1 MVSLNGMEEPYG
13 FRARSVKEA
22 LLRFGY
28 RQRSRVKEMK
38 ILVVDDDAIVIKS
51 CRRIL
56 EAEGFEVTTVPGA
69 DEALEKVKYYDF
81 DLLLMDVK
89 MPKHD
94 GIFLMRE
101 IKKNWPNIPIIV
113 MSGYP
118 TPETIADV
126 LKLGATQFIPKP
138 FRPDELTKV
147 VRQVLQ
153 KAVKKDS
160 FPTGAGG

>member
-1 MVSLNGMEEPYG
+1 
-13 FRARSVKEA
+13 
-22 LLRFGY
+22 
-28 RQRSRVKEMK
+28 MK

-56 EAEGFEVTTVPGA
+56 EAEGFEVTSVPSA
-69 DEALEKVKYYDF
+69 DEALEKIKYYEF

-101 IKKNWPNIPIIV
+101 IKKNWPDIPIIV

-138 FRPDELTKV
+138 FRPDELVKS
-147 VRQVLQ
+147 VRQVIQ
-153 KAVKKDS
+153 KMPRKKS
-160 FPTGAGG
+160 PPAGDG

>member
-1 MVSLNGMEEPYG
+1 M
-13 FRARSVKEA
+13 R
-22 LLRFGY
+22 
-28 RQRSRVKEMK
+28 EMK

-56 EAEGFEVTTVPGA
+56 EAEGFEVTTVPSA
-69 DEALEKVKYYDF
+69 EEALEKIKYLEF
-81 DLLLMDVK
+81 DSLLMDVK

-101 IKKNWPNIPIIV
+101 IKKNWPGIPIIV

-126 LKLGATQFIPKP
+126 LKLGANQFIPKP
-138 FRPDELTKV
+138 FRPDELMKV
-147 VRQVLQ
+147 VRQVIE
-153 KAVKKDS
+153 KAIKKDS
-160 FPTGAGG
+160 LPTGREDESK

>member
-1 MVSLNGMEEPYG
+1 M
-13 FRARSVKEA
+13 R
-22 LLRFGY
+22 
-28 RQRSRVKEMK
+28 
-38 ILVVDDDAIVIKS
+38 ILVVDDDVIVIKS

-56 EAEGFEVTTVPGA
+56 EAEGFEVTTVPSA
-69 DEALEKVKYYDF
+69 DDALEKIKMYDF
-81 DLLLMDVK
+81 DLLVMDVK

-101 IKKNWPNIPIIV
+101 IKKNWPDIPIIV

-138 FRPDELTKV
+138 FKPDEFMKSIK
-147 VRQVLQ
+147 QVIQ
-153 KAVKKDS
+153 KMSHKKS

>member
-1 MVSLNGMEEPYG
+1 
-13 FRARSVKEA
+13 
-22 LLRFGY
+22 
-28 RQRSRVKEMK
+28 MK

-56 EAEGFEVTTVPGA
+56 EAEGFEVMTVSGA
-69 DEALEKVKYYDF
+69 DEALEKVKCNDF

-101 IKKNWPNIPIIV
+101 IKKNWPDIPIIV

-118 TPETIADV
+118 TPETITDV

-147 VRQVLQ
+147 IRQVLQ
-153 KAVKKDS
+153 KAIKKDS

>member
-1 MVSLNGMEEPYG
+1 
-13 FRARSVKEA
+13 
-22 LLRFGY
+22 
-28 RQRSRVKEMK
+28 MK

-56 EAEGFEVTTVPGA
+56 EAEGFEVTTVPSA
-69 DEALEKVKYYDF
+69 DEALEKIKYYDF

-94 GIFLMRE
+94 GLFLMRE
-101 IKKNWPNIPIIV
+101 IKKHWPDIPIIV

-118 TPETIADV
+118 TPETVAGV

-138 FRPDELTKV
+138 FRPDELTKS
-147 VRQVLQ
+147 VRQVLERM
-153 KAVKKDS
+153 VKKNS

>member
-1 MVSLNGMEEPYG
+1 
-13 FRARSVKEA
+13 
-22 LLRFGY
+22 
-28 RQRSRVKEMK
+28 MK
-38 ILVVDDDAIVIKS
+38 ILVVDDDTIVIKS

-56 EAEGFEVTTVPGA
+56 EAEGFEVTAVPGA
-69 DEALEKVKYYDF
+69 DEALGTIKCYEF

-101 IKKNWPNIPIIV
+101 IKKNWPDIPIMV

-138 FRPDELTKV
+138 FRPDELVKS
-147 VRQVLQ
+147 VRQVIQ
-153 KAVKKDS
+153 KMPRKKS
-160 FPTGAGG
+160 SPTGDG

>member
-1 MVSLNGMEEPYG
+1 M
-13 FRARSVKEA
+13 
-22 LLRFGY
+22 
-28 RQRSRVKEMK
+28 QMK
-38 ILVVDDDAIVIKS
+38 ILVVDDDTIVTKS

-56 EAEGFEVTTVPGA
+56 EAEGFEVTAVPGA
-69 DEALEKVKYYDF
+69 DDALEKIKYDAF

-118 TPETIADV
+118 TPETVTDV

-138 FRPDELTKV
+138 FRPDELMKV
-147 VRQVLQ
+147 VRQALQ
-153 KAVKKDS
+153 RTIKKDS
-160 FPTGAGG
+160 FPTGAG

>member
-1 MVSLNGMEEPYG
+1 
-13 FRARSVKEA
+13 
-22 LLRFGY
+22 
-28 RQRSRVKEMK
+28 MK

-51 CRRIL
+51 CKRIL
-56 EAEGFEVTTVPGA
+56 EAEGFEVSTCPSA
-69 DEALEKVKYYDF
+69 DDALEKIKNYDF
-81 DLLLMDVK
+81 DLLLIDVK

-101 IKKNWPNIPIIV
+101 VKKNWPDIPIIV

-126 LKLGATQFIPKP
+126 LKLGATQFISKP
-138 FRPDELTKV
+138 FRPDELMKS

-153 KAVKKDS
+153 KVIHKNS

>member
-1 MVSLNGMEEPYG
+1 
-13 FRARSVKEA
+13 
-22 LLRFGY
+22 
-28 RQRSRVKEMK
+28 MK

-56 EAEGFEVTTVPGA
+56 EAEGLEVTTVPGA
-69 DEALEKVKYYDF
+69 DEALEKIKQSEF

-89 MPKHD
+89 MPRHD

-101 IKKNWPNIPIIV
+101 IKKNWPDIPIIV

-118 TPETIADV
+118 TPETISDV
-126 LKLGATQFIPKP
+126 LKLGAAQFIPKP

-147 VRQVLQ
+147 VHQVLQ
-153 KAVKKDS
+153 KVAQKAS
-160 FPTGAGG
+160 CPTGAGG

>member
-1 MVSLNGMEEPYG
+1 
-13 FRARSVKEA
+13 
-22 LLRFGY
+22 
-28 RQRSRVKEMK
+28 MK

-56 EAEGFEVTTVPGA
+56 EAEGFEVTTVPSA
-69 DEALEKVKYYDF
+69 EEALEKIKNDDF
-81 DLLLMDVK
+81 DLFLVDVK

-101 IKKNWPNIPIIV
+101 IKKNWPDVPIIV

-126 LKLGATQFIPKP
+126 VKLGAIQFIPKP
-138 FRPDELTKV
+138 FRPDEFMKS
-147 VRQVLQ
+147 VRQVIQ
-153 KAVKKDS
+153 KMSQKKS
-160 FPTGAGG
+160 FPTGAG

>member
-1 MVSLNGMEEPYG
+1 
-13 FRARSVKEA
+13 
-22 LLRFGY
+22 
-28 RQRSRVKEMK
+28 MK

-69 DEALEKVKYYDF
+69 DEALEKIKSSEF

-101 IKKNWPNIPIIV
+101 IKKNWPDIPIIV

-138 FRPDELTKV
+138 FRPDELVKA
-147 VRQVLQ
+147 VRQVIE
-153 KAVKKDS
+153 KMTRKKS
-160 FPTGAGG
+160 SPTGDG

>member
-1 MVSLNGMEEPYG
+1 M
-13 FRARSVKEA
+13 KE
-22 LLRFGY
+22 L
-28 RQRSRVKEMK
+28 K

-56 EAEGFEVTTVPGA
+56 EAEGFEVMTVPGA
-69 DEALEKVKYYDF
+69 DEALEKIKSSEF

-101 IKKNWPNIPIIV
+101 IKKNWPDIPIIV

-138 FRPDELTKV
+138 FRPDELVKA
-147 VRQVLQ
+147 VRQVIQ
-153 KAVKKDS
+153 KMPRKKS
-160 FPTGAGG
+160 SPTGDG